1 MSGFKGGESVGF
13 FSRKMNQKRQATTYD
28 PVQVWFSGTPRNE
41 IILPAGF
48 MPVVRNEEVRKC
60 IHKIAD
66 AVSNMTLM
74 LMENN
79 DSGDVRLKNAMSKK
93 IDIYPNHHMVRKNFI
108 YRIVTDMIAHGNAVC
123 LPVIESGLL
132 DNILIWNANSV
143 SFRGNDE
150 TYIINYRGQDFD
162 PDEVLHF
169 ALIPDDLMPYRGNG
183 FVPVVKDAI
192 ANIVQA
198 NATKTGF
205 LQSKWRPSLIIK
217 VESDAEGMQI
227 KEERDKILNSYV
239 GDTDAGE
246 PWIVPASE
254 IDVTEVKPLSLQD
267 LAIQDSL
274 TLDKKAVA
282 AAFGVPAYML
292 GVGTFSADEFNNFIN
307 ATVMPIAKVIEQ
319 ELSKKIVY
327 AANWY
332 FKFNPKSLYQYD
344 IKEMTMYLK
353 EMVNAGVINRN
364 EARNFLD
371 FSPVEGLDEFVVLEN
386 YIPLNQVGNQNKL
399 NNPQPPETTPP
410 APPDNA
416 PPAQEPPEPPP
427 AG

>member
-1 MSGFKGGESVGF
+1 MGL
-13 FSRKMNQKRQATTYD
+13 FSRKTMKQKRQTSTTYD
-28 PVQVWFSGTPRNE
+28 PVAVWFASTNNE
-41 IILPAGF
+41 MLLPAGF
-48 MPVVRNEEVRKC
+48 MPVVKNEEVRKC

-74 LMENN
+74 LMQN
-79 DSGDVRLKNAMSKK
+79 DDAGDIRLKNAMSKK

-108 YRIVTDMIAHGNAVC
+108 YRIVTDMISTGNAVC
-123 LPVIESGLL
+123 LPVVKGGLL
-132 DNILIWNANSV
+132 DNILIWVAQSV

-150 TYIINYRGQDFD
+150 TYIINYRGQDFN

-169 ALIPDDLMPYRGNG
+169 ALIPDDLMPYRGLG
-183 FVPVVKDAI
+183 FAPVVKDAI

-227 KEERDKILNSYV
+227 KEERDKILRSYV
-239 GDTDAGE
+239 GDTEAGE

-254 IDVTEVKPLSLQD
+254 IDVTEVKPLTLQD

-292 GVGTFSADEFNNFIN
+292 GVGTFSADEYNNFIN
-307 ATVMPIAKVIEQ
+307 STVMPIAKVIEQ

-327 AANWY
+327 ANNWY
-332 FKFNPKSLYQYD
+332 FKFNPRSLYQYD

-386 YIPLNQVGNQNKL
+386 YIPLDQVGNQKKL
-399 NNPQPPETTPP
+399 NPDQQPPNTEEPKP
-410 APPDNA
+410 VDPNPDTGE
-416 PPAQEPPEPPP
+416 EPPEPPP